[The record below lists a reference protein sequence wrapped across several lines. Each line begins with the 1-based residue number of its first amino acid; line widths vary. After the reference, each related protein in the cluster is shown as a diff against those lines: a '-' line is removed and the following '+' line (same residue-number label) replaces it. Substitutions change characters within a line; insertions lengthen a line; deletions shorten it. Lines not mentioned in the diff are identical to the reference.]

1 MIKISLLN
9 PYVNAESDEQDLNK
23 IFDKEL
29 IVTSKEIENLNWS
42 FVNCDPS
49 G

>member
-9 PYVNAESDEQDLNK
+9 PLVNTESGEQDLNK

-29 IVTSKEIENLNWS
+29 IVTS
-42 FVNCDPS
+42 
-49 G
+49 